1 MKTMVFQTLG
11 NREHKAILPEK
22 RETDEVSL
30 SIASI
35 LPRESLVVS
44 LN

>member
-1 MKTMVFQTLG
+1 MVFQTLG

-22 RETDEVSL
+22 RETDEVIP
-30 SIASI
+30 SIAPV
-35 LPRESLVVS
+35 LPGESLVVS